1 MFIECLFSGRH
12 CPEHFL
18 FRSSKIPYDV
28 GIIIITLVSQR
39 GNWRIRNI
47 EVTWLLRASRARVWL
62 RLSQNLEHKFLPT
75 GQHQHPRVSF
85 RSCAVCCT
93 DLGVL
98 LCFYSEMSDYCS
110 FLYIYQLPAVHE
122 AKYYRLSVC
131 VRNLHLIC

>member
-18 FRSSKIPYDV
+18 FRSSKIPYGV
-28 GIIIITLVSQR
+28 GIIIITLISQR

-75 GQHQHPRVSF
+75 RQHQHPRVSF
-85 RSCAVCCT
+85 RSCVVCCT

-110 FLYIYQLPAVHE
+110 FLYIYRISCLRSMKP
-122 AKYYRLSVC
+122 S
-131 VRNLHLIC
+131 IID